1 MGEDELI
8 SDERWE
14 QADNNSDEKVRA
26 SKERM
31 LTAAKN
37 DTGDVPRTFRM
48 TPNSTLEPVA
58 ESSKGLQLARKT
70 IAPSEKD
77 NKTPTPILTSPI

>member
-14 QADNNSDEKVRA
+14 QEDHNSDEKVRA

-31 LTAAKN
+31 LTASKN
-37 DTGDVPRTFRM
+37 DTGDIPRTFRM
-48 TPNSTLEPVA
+48 TPNS
-58 ESSKGLQLARKT
+58 RW
-70 IAPSEKD
+70 
-77 NKTPTPILTSPI
+77 NR